1 MQGKKFKFSLTV
13 PRKTTPPDW
22 RDGRVIAVAQTHRL
36 GKSNR
41 DREKQASGSNQEV
54 EG

>member
-1 MQGKKFKFSLTV
+1 MQGKNLEFSLTV

-22 RDGRVIAVAQTHRL
+22 RDGRVTAVAQTHRL

-41 DREKQASGSNQEV
+41 NREKQAPGSNQEG